1 MPVLRAGKEQMYM
14 NNADDITNEEFDTK
28 SLYQIGYG
36 LYVLTTRDGD
46 KDNGCIVNTVMQVT
60 STPPLIAVVVSKQ
73 NYTCGL
79 IQKTGKLNINSLSES
94 TPFEV
99 FKHFGYQSGKDTDK
113 FAGCSPER
121 SANGLI
127 ILPKHT
133 VGYLSL
139 EVERELDFG
148 THIQFMCTPVEGKL
162 LSDEETVSYTYYQ
175 NNIKP
180 KPQPEKKSGFICRIC
195 GYVYEGTTLPDDY
208 ICPICKHGVA
218 DFEPI

>member
-1 MPVLRAGKEQMYM
+1 MYM

-60 STPPLIAVVVSKQ
+60 STPPLIAVVASKQ

-79 IQKTGKLNINSLSES
+79 IKKTGKLNINSLSES

-99 FKHFGYQSGKDTDK
+99 FKHFGYQSGKATDK

-180 KPQPEKKSGFICRIC
+180 EPQPEKKSGFICRIC
-195 GYVYEGTTLPDDY
+195 GYVYEGSTLPDDY